1 MPPTPDSPNSSALPE
16 TLLQVFTE
24 KLPVAAA
31 IFDRDMRYLAASR
44 AWRDRL
50 NLDHQEIA
58 GISHEALFPDASPAF
73 KAAHLR
79 CLEGAT
85 EKLIEDVHSNSG
97 DPTQVRWQFEPWHNS
112 EGEIAGVLATAEF
125 VADSQNSLANT
136 LEKLKLAQSAGRVA
150 TWEWDLVNDRL
161 FWSEELYELTGID
174 RSTVPDFAAWFTL
187 IHPDDA
193 TTVLEQLKQQLSSG
207 DEDPSWEYRLLSPDG
222 RLLWLAG
229 RGKIIR
235 DSSGRPLRMT
245 GTLTDVTHRREAE
258 EALRRSEERFRRAQL
273 AANIG
278 TFEWDLKTNEVIWS
292 TPVPSLEELLSNPA
306 PHFWSDFLATE
317 DHASFV
323 ELVERIKAGGQHF
336 GDFRVIRHD
345 GSAIWIHAGG
355 EAVRDNDGNP
365 TRIFGIARDVTDQLH
380 SAEALRK
387 SEKLAATGRLAAAMA
402 HEVNN
407 PLEAVTNLLFLAL
420 SDPSMS
426 AESRTYLHKAD
437 DELRRVAHI
446 VRQTLGFYRDTGGP
460 KHVNLADLV
469 SDITNVFQSK
479 IHNRNIHLITSLD
492 GSIEIEAAPS
502 AIRQVIANLMT
513 NALDAVYKGGEI
525 EISLRRN
532 DGMAEISV
540 RDDGPG
546 IPEQTSQHLF
556 EPFFTTKG
564 DSGTGLGL
572 WVSKGIVEK
581 HGGRIEFT
589 TDISEAGHGTTF
601 RIVLPVLAA
610 ANEQTAA

>member
-1 MPPTPDSPNSSALPE
+1 
-16 TLLQVFTE
+16 
-24 KLPVAAA
+24 
-31 IFDRDMRYLAASR
+31 
-44 AWRDRL
+44 
-50 NLDHQEIA
+50 
-58 GISHEALFPDASPAF
+58 
-73 KAAHLR
+73 
-79 CLEGAT
+79 
-85 EKLIEDVHSNSG
+85 
-97 DPTQVRWQFEPWHNS
+97 
-112 EGEIAGVLATAEF
+112 
-125 VADSQNSLANT
+125 
-136 LEKLKLAQSAGRVA
+136 
-150 TWEWDLVNDRL
+150 
-161 FWSEELYELTGID
+161 
-174 RSTVPDFAAWFTL
+174 
-187 IHPDDA
+187 
-193 TTVLEQLKQQLSSG
+193 
-207 DEDPSWEYRLLSPDG
+207 
-222 RLLWLAG
+222 
-229 RGKIIR
+229 
-235 DSSGRPLRMT
+235 
-245 GTLTDVTHRREAE
+245 
-258 EALRRSEERFRRAQL
+258 
-273 AANIG
+273 
-278 TFEWDLKTNEVIWS
+278 
-292 TPVPSLEELLSNPA
+292 
-306 PHFWSDFLATE
+306 
-317 DHASFV
+317 
-323 ELVERIKAGGQHF
+323 
-336 GDFRVIRHD
+336 
-345 GSAIWIHAGG
+345 
-355 EAVRDNDGNP
+355 
-365 TRIFGIARDVTDQLH
+365 
-380 SAEALRK
+380 
-387 SEKLAATGRLAAAMA
+387 MA

-601 RIVLPVLAA
+601 RIILPLLAA
-610 ANEQTAA
+610 ASEQTAA